1 VSENT
6 LRIVLLA
13 EIGTGLVFYMLLG
26 GADFGGGI
34 WDLLAR
40 KHTGERELIAGALGP
55 VWEANH
61 VWLIFVI
68 TGLFAA
74 FPPVFADLSYAL
86 FFPFSIALAGI
97 VLRGASFAFRA
108 HAGSSSSTSSRLM
121 TRVFGIAS
129 LVTPFVLGACA
140 ATIASGRIRVYA
152 MRGTTNRVV
161 SSWVSPI
168 SVFAGFLAL
177 SMCAFLAATYLT
189 VEAQQ
194 ARKPLLA
201 ESFRKKAVA
210 SGVLSGVLAL
220 LGLVLVRSEAKIL
233 WGGMVHKGW
242 PLAVASAAGGAVSLA
257 GLVRGRL
264 NLARAGAAVAVASV
278 VVGWG
283 VSQWPY
289 LIVPDVDAANA
300 AASASAL
307 RPLAIS
313 SAVGGILLVPS
324 LLILFRVF
332 KLSRDGQP

>member
-13 EIGTGLVFYMLLG
+13 EIGIGLVFYMLLG

-34 WDLLAR
+34 WDLLAK

-74 FPPVFADLSYAL
+74 FPPAFADLSYAL
-86 FFPFSIALAGI
+86 FVPFSIALAGI
-97 VLRGASFAFRA
+97 VLRGASFAFRSQ
-108 HAGSSSSTSSRLM
+108 AGSSSSTSSRWL
-121 TRVFGIAS
+121 TRVFGMAS

-140 ATIASGRIRVYA
+140 ATIASGRIRVD
-152 MRGTTNRVV
+152 RLRVTDSVV
-161 SSWVSPI
+161 SSWISPI

-194 ARKPLLA
+194 AKKPLLA
-201 ESFRKKAVA
+201 ESFRKKAVV

-220 LGLVLVRSEAKIL
+220 IGLVLVRSEAKIL
-233 WGGMVHKGW
+233 WDGMVHKGW
-242 PLAVASAAGGAVSLA
+242 PLAVASAAGGVVSLA

-264 NLARAGAAVAVASV
+264 NIARAGAGVAVASV

-283 VSQWPY
+283 ISQWPY
-289 LIVPDVDAANA
+289 IIVPDVDAADA
-300 AASASAL
+300 AASAGAL

-313 SAVGGILLVPS
+313 SAVGAILLVPS

>member
-1 VSENT
+1 MSENT
-6 LRIVLLA
+6 LRIVLLV
-13 EIGTGLVFYMLLG
+13 EIGTGLVFYILLG

-40 KHTGERELIAGALGP
+40 NHTAERELIAGALGP

-74 FPPVFADLSYAL
+74 FPPAFADLSFAL
-86 FFPFSIALAGI
+86 FVPLSIALAGI
-97 VLRGASFAFRA
+97 VLRGASFAFRT
-108 HAGSSSSTSSRLM
+108 HAGSPRSVFSHWL

-129 LVTPFVLGACA
+129 LVTPFMLGACA
-140 ATIASGRIRVYA
+140 ATIASGRIRVKA
-152 MRGTTNRVV
+152 VRPTDSVV
-161 SSWVSPI
+161 SSWISPI

-189 VEAQQ
+189 VEAQ
-194 ARKPLLA
+194 RTKKPALVGA
-201 ESFRKKAVA
+201 FRTKAIA
-210 SGVLSGVLAL
+210 SGVVSGVLAL
-220 LGLVLVRSEAKIL
+220 IGLVLVRSEAKVL
-233 WGGMVHKGW
+233 WDGMVHKGW
-242 PLAVASAAGGAVSLA
+242 PLAVASAAGGAVSLV

-289 LIVPDVDAANA
+289 IIVPDVDAADA
-300 AASASAL
+300 AASAGVL
-307 RPLAIS
+307 RPLAIA

-332 KLSRDGQP
+332 KLARDELP

>member
-6 LRIVLLA
+6 LRIALLV
-13 EIGTGLVFYMLLG
+13 EIGIGLVFYILLG
-26 GADFGGGI
+26 GVDFGGGI

-40 KHTGERELIAGALGP
+40 KHTAERELIAGALGP

-74 FPPVFADLSYAL
+74 FPRAFADLSTAL
-86 FFPFSIALAGI
+86 FLPLTIALAGI
-97 VLRGASFAFRA
+97 VFRGASFAFRA
-108 HAGSSSSTSSRLM
+108 HVGSSSSAFSGWL

-140 ATIASGRIRVYA
+140 ATIASGRIRVYSGDA
-152 MRGTTNRVV
+152 GNRVV
-161 SSWVSPI
+161 SSWLSPI
-168 SVFAGFLAL
+168 SVFAGFLTL

-189 VEAQQ
+189 VEAEQ
-194 ARKPLLA
+194 ARKPILA
-201 ESFRKKAVA
+201 ESFRRKALA

-220 LGLVLVRSEAKIL
+220 IGLVLVRSEAKVL

-242 PLAVASAAGGAVSLA
+242 PLAVVSALGGAVSLI

-264 NLARAGAAVAVASV
+264 NIARAGAAVAVASV

-283 VSQWPY
+283 ISQWPY
-289 LIVPDVDAANA
+289 IIVPDVAAADA

-307 RPLAIS
+307 RPLAIAS
-313 SAVGGILLVPS
+313 GIGGLLLVPS

>member
-1 VSENT
+1 VSENA
-6 LRIVLLA
+6 LRIVLLV
-13 EIGTGLVFYMLLG
+13 EIGIGLVFYILLG

-40 KHTGERELIAGALGP
+40 KHIAERELIAGALGP

-74 FPPVFADLSYAL
+74 FPPAFADLSYAL

-97 VLRGASFAFRA
+97 VLRGASFAFRT
-108 HAGSSSSTSSRLM
+108 HAGSSSSVSSRWL

-140 ATIASGRIRVYA
+140 ATIASGRIRVYSL
-152 MRGTTNRVV
+152 RTTESVV
-161 SSWVSPI
+161 SSWISPL
-168 SVFAGFLAL
+168 SVFVGFLAL

-189 VEAQQ
+189 VEAEQ
-194 ARKPLLA
+194 ARKPILA
-201 ESFRKKAVA
+201 ESFRRKAVV
-210 SGVLSGVLAL
+210 SGVLSGLLAL
-220 LGLVLVRSEAKIL
+220 IGLVLVRSEAKIL
-233 WGGMVHKGW
+233 WEGMVDKGW
-242 PLAVASAAGGAVSLA
+242 PLAVASAAGGAISLV
-257 GLVRGRL
+257 GLVRGKL
-264 NLARAGAAVAVASV
+264 NLARAGAAAAVASV

-289 LIVPDVDAANA
+289 IIVPDVAAADAAA
-300 AASASAL
+300 PASAL
-307 RPLAIS
+307 RPLAIA
-313 SAVGGILLVPS
+313 SAIGGILLAPS
-324 LLILFRVF
+324 LLIMFRVF